1 MVQQFAVAAVN
12 RGMVGNRGTKTTNQN
27 VSGLCL
33 CGIHAVKTGRL
44 QIIQIEI
51 ISLLPPVLPPRKIRH
66 LNTRQMVRIAEQGVT
81 VRHAMLK
88 CPPGE
93 KRHAAK
99 FVYPVIADQPP
110 RQATLH
116 LQAAINIAEER
127 QAIGMAV
134 YQGHHIARR
143 LRLEVICRIH
153 TEIQGRFSGKI
164 LAGKIP
170 LPGSRVHH
178 PAARFSRR
186 TRSSMRQDSF
196 FHGYIHQERRL
207 MERKQPM
214 RGRLLRSSQPVRHL
228 LQASFAGSAVG
239 LSNSSA
245 TGGPA

>member
-1 MVQQFAVAAVN
+1 
-12 RGMVGNRGTKTTNQN
+12 
-27 VSGLCL
+27 
-33 CGIHAVKTGRL
+33 
-44 QIIQIEI
+44 
-51 ISLLPPVLPPRKIRH
+51 
-66 LNTRQMVRIAEQGVT
+66 MVRIAEQGVT

-110 RQATLH
+110 RQATLY
-116 LQAAINIAEER
+116 LQAAINIAEKR
-127 QAIGMAV
+127 LTIGMAV
-134 YQGHHIARR
+134 DQGHHIPCR
-143 LRLEVICRIH
+143 LRLKVICRIH
-153 TEIQGRFSGKI
+153 AEIHCRFSGKI

-170 LPGSRVHH
+170 IPGRRVYH

-186 TRSSMRQDSF
+186 ACSGMRQECF
-196 FHGYIHQERRL
+196 VHGCIHQERRL

-228 LQASFAGSAVG
+228 LQASFAGSAVS